1 MSQEDKEMIIEADEE
16 DEPEE
21 EEDPEEEVIDDD
33 SESQQSV
40 RAADLPFVFCIN
52 DLPAACDSSAH
63 EQHPQRD
70 ITLQQSWRLYW
81 KMKKKMKMMR
91 RRC

>member
-1 MSQEDKEMIIEADEE
+1 MSQEDKEMIEADEE

-40 RAADLPFVFCIN
+40 KAADLPFVFCIN
-52 DLPAACDSSAH
+52 DQPAACEDFA
-63 EQHPQRD
+63 D
-70 ITLQQSWRLYW
+70 CTLLEDG
-81 KMKKKMKMMR
+81 K
-91 RRC
+91 C